1 MPIKTWD
8 FIFLLGKIYL
18 ILAFAY
24 FIFLLNQAMTSSGLA
39 QAGSD
44 ITPQV
49 ARALLWPKDAWL
61 VWQGAR

>member
-24 FIFLLNQAMTSSGLA
+24 FIFLLNQYATSSGLA
-39 QAGSD
+39 KAGSD
-44 ITPQV
+44 ITPIV
-49 ARALLWPKDAWL
+49 TRAALWPQDAWQA
-61 VWQGAR
+61 WQGGR